1 MPLAR
6 VPLLLPV
13 FMLQR
18 AEIIK
23 NWRYREIYVP
33 GLRAVEFE
41 VIKDL
46 KVPGSLLLD
55 LSLVHVGLRFCRDL
69 PDLGVKIDI
78 LGLIKQ
84 TPLLVQLV
92 L

>member
-1 MPLAR
+1 MPLAC

-18 AEIIK
+18 AKIIK
-23 NWRYREIYVP
+23 NRRYREIYVP
-33 GLRAVEFE
+33 GLRALKVK
-41 VIKDL
+41 VIEDL
-46 KVPGSLLLD
+46 KVPGSLLLE
-55 LSLVHVGLRFCRDL
+55 LSLVHVKLRVCRDL
-69 PDLGVKIDI
+69 SDLGVKIYI

-84 TPLLVQLV
+84 TPLLVQLI